1 MAPPLVRLRGRQQKT
16 RQSPQSDPVL
26 CRVGKRGE
34 EPTQEQTFIYYEHK
48 HTENKYIYIS
58 IQYFPL
64 QTPLTPPNLYKKNET
79 RTAKDSNLRF
89 PPFHKI
95 LSNAHIRFGPLKFNE
110 IPTLFLANAQSKDS
124 QFGYATG
131 GTANVFRTSWRD
143 ASLLYC
149 YYSRTC
155 LFDSRRAPCCTR
167 HEEEEDAVV
176 WQLPS
181 TSSLWLDE
189 LSSGGRKGESPV
201 DAQQTI
207 PSIFCAMLVGRPA
220 AHSMERNLV
229 LPSCRQKTNTTE
241 WEAPFFFPSSLNP
254 SGRRH
259 VATRWLVTIGMTH
272 TFILGPVDS
281 LSRIIES
288 IRFPI

>member
-1 MAPPLVRLRGRQQKT
+1 MARREKRDDILQKGYTFIYIDKRERERERERNSFFPFPVVTPSRVQPMAPPLVRLRGRQQKT

-131 GTANVFRTSWRD
+131 GTANVFRTS
-143 ASLLYC
+143 
-149 YYSRTC
+149 
-155 LFDSRRAPCCTR
+155 
-167 HEEEEDAVV
+167 
-176 WQLPS
+176 
-181 TSSLWLDE
+181 
-189 LSSGGRKGESPV
+189 
-201 DAQQTI
+201 
-207 PSIFCAMLVGRPA
+207 
-220 AHSMERNLV
+220 
-229 LPSCRQKTNTTE
+229 
-241 WEAPFFFPSSLNP
+241 
-254 SGRRH
+254 
-259 VATRWLVTIGMTH
+259 
-272 TFILGPVDS
+272 
-281 LSRIIES
+281 
-288 IRFPI
+288 

>member
-155 LFDSRRAPCCTR
+155 LFDSRRAPCCTPR
-167 HEEEEDAVV
+167 GRRRGDLTAAIDIISLVRWTFEWRTERREPRRRATDNTVNILRDAG
-176 WQLPS
+176 WPAGRTFNGEKS
-181 TSSLWLDE
+181 RIAF
-189 LSSGGRKGESPV
+189 LSSKDKHNRMGGSV
-201 DAQQTI
+201 
-207 PSIFCAMLVGRPA
+207 
-220 AHSMERNLV
+220 
-229 LPSCRQKTNTTE
+229 
-241 WEAPFFFPSSLNP
+241 FFPSSLNP